1 MQQEYS
7 FPEFANPT
15 NYWPPATTGQRLGN
29 YLLDIVAFYLAFF
42 VMGIT
47 LGIGLELTGN
57 SAWLET
63 MEGTS
68 PLVDQLLSMML
79 LATYYFIVE
88 VITNGRTVGKLFTR
102 TRAVME
108 DGSELTTKAVA
119 LRSLCRLIP
128 FDAFTFLGG
137 GSGWHDRF
145 SKTMVVQVPR

>member
-1 MQQEYS
+1 MQQDYS

-15 NYWPPATTGQRLGN
+15 VEWTSATTGQRFSN
-29 YLLDIVAFYLAFF
+29 YLIDLVAFYLIFIA
-42 VMGIT
+42 MAIL
-47 LGIGLELTGN
+47 LGVGLELTGN

-63 MEGTS
+63 
-68 PLVDQLLSMML
+68 VDSMGAIANRLLGMLL

-88 VITNGRTVGKLFTR
+88 VATTGRTVGKLFTR
-102 TRAVME
+102 TRVVME

-128 FDAFTFLGG
+128 FDAFSFLGG